1 MRVIGIDPGS
11 RACGYG
17 VIENNGNEF
26 KYIDSGS
33 IVPPKD
39 CELPERL
46 EIIYSNLIG
55 IISKYNPAIMSIEEV
70 FFAKNPKSA
79 IKLGQARGVAV
90 LAAATKKLEVNE
102 YSPTQIKL
110 AITGKGRANKSEIQK
125 MLTYILGIKEFES
138 LDQSDALAIAICH
151 FNLSRFEGIN
161 GVALKTKKRRN
172 KRFTLNDITS

>member
-17 VIENNGNEF
+17 IIESYGNDF

-33 IVPPKD
+33 IVPPVD
-39 CELPERL
+39 CDLPERL
-46 EIIYSNLIG
+46 QIIYSDLTDLIDTYKP
-55 IISKYNPAIMSIEEV
+55 SCMSIEEV

-90 LAAATKKLEVNE
+90 LAAATKKIVVNE
-102 YSPTQIKL
+102 YSPTQIKH

-125 MLTYILGIKEFES
+125 MLTYILGIKEFKS
-138 LDQSDALAIAICH
+138 FDQSDAVAIAICH
-151 FNLSRFEGIN
+151 LNLSRFNNLNGISIKN
-161 GVALKTKKRRN
+161 KKRKN